1 MFTIVLLHQCI
12 AHAAK
17 NSSAK
22 TFISQTDGERQSH
35 GELSFL
41 CVHGAM
47 GKINAIVMNSFGLRF
62 YFCIVQLVCSRF
74 LG

>member
-1 MFTIVLLHQCI
+1 MFTVVLLHQCI

-17 NSSAK
+17 NLSAK
-22 TFISQTDGERQSH
+22 TFVSQTDGERQSH

-47 GKINAIVMNSFGLRF
+47 GKCNSNEQFWLEVLF
-62 YFCIVQLVCSRF
+62 LYCSTCM
-74 LG
+74 